1 MKPLEEELK
10 SALKRKEAP
19 AGFAGGVMAR
29 IALEPAPPRTWLA
42 SLFRYPR
49 LRWAAPAALAAVV
62 LTGVWV
68 VRRHEE
74 RVKAEAA
81 RRQVMFALHFAGGK
95 LNLAMRQASDIER
108 RNSASGDAVQSQ

>member
-10 SALKRKEAP
+10 AALKRQEAP
-19 AGFAGGVMAR
+19 AGFAGRVMAR
-29 IALEPAPPRTWLA
+29 IAAEPARPRTWLA

-49 LRWAAPAALAAVV
+49 LRWAATAALAAVV
-62 LTGVWV
+62 LTGVWE
-68 VRRHEE
+68 VRRHED
-74 RVKAEAA
+74 RMKAEAA

-108 RNSASGDAVQSQ
+108 RNSGFGGADKSH